1 MSKTLASG
9 KMKIKELDC
18 PTEQSRIASVLE
30 TIPGIDTT
38 KYDLKLGEI
47 EITFEPNLTTIDFI
61 KEQIVQGC
69 GYSCR
74 VILPLGDV
82 KQDQETD
89 QKSTNKLIGFL
100 NNRQLLVVMAGI
112 ALLSGLFFWLI
123 GVQSAERV
131 CYASSIVFSLGW
143 IAPRVYLSV
152 KSRRMD
158 IFGLVGLAIM
168 GAILLGLWDEAATV
182 GVLFGISEL
191 LEAFAARRAKVSID
205 SLMELQPDQAELL
218 QKDGSVIAV
227 DPSQLQ
233 LSDLVR
239 VRPGQKI
246 PIDGVIRTG
255 ETHIDQKVI
264 TGESMPVEAQIG
276 SNVFAGTLNGEGMIQ
291 VEVTRVLGDSI
302 VSQIARKVSQ
312 AQVRRAPIERV
323 VDQFARLYTP
333 MIVLIAGII
342 ITFPPI
348 YHLLMNQPTAWPDW
362 LFRGLVLL
370 VIACPCPLVISTPVA
385 VVCALANAAKHGIL
399 VREGF
404 VIEQFSQLQ
413 TIAFDKTGTL
423 TKGQPQVQQILN
435 FNQKLNDQEIIG
447 LAAALGQEGSH
458 VVSRALVR
466 HATENGI
473 AIPKANDVQEIPG
486 QGTTGE
492 VNGQLLYLGSHRFI
506 DGQQTCSQEAHEQIA
521 KAEQEPGTGVMLAS
535 GGNVIAWIR
544 LMDEPREEAANL
556 INELARMH
564 IGTIMLT
571 GDNQNTARMVAA
583 ELGIENYRAT
593 MLPQEKLEFI
603 ENLVKNEKKMIGM
616 VGDGVNDAPSLV
628 AATVG
633 ISMGEIASAIT
644 SQAADV
650 VLINNHLSSISR
662 LVYLSRATNFIIR
675 SNIVLAIVSKIVVML
690 LAIMGEA
697 NFLLAMLSDVGVS
710 LVVIANSLRILKF
723 EIKSK

>member
-143 IAPRVYLSV
+143 IAPRVFLSV

-276 SNVFAGTLNGEGMIQ
+276 SNVFAGTLNSEGMIQ

-348 YHLLMNQPTAWPDW
+348 YNLLMNQPTAWPDW

-370 VIACPCPLVISTPVA
+370 VIACPCALVISTPVA

-506 DGQQTCSQEAHEQIA
+506 DGQQTCSREAHEQIA

-556 INELARMH
+556 VSELDRMH
-564 IGTIMLT
+564 IATIMLT

-583 ELGIENYRAT
+583 ELGIENYHAA

>member
-1 MSKTLASG
+1 
-9 KMKIKELDC
+9 
-18 PTEQSRIASVLE
+18 
-30 TIPGIDTT
+30 
-38 KYDLKLGEI
+38 
-47 EITFEPNLTTIDFI
+47 
-61 KEQIVQGC
+61 
-69 GYSCR
+69 
-74 VILPLGDV
+74 
-82 KQDQETD
+82 
-89 QKSTNKLIGFL
+89 
-100 NNRQLLVVMAGI
+100 
-112 ALLSGLFFWLI
+112 
-123 GVQSAERV
+123 
-131 CYASSIVFSLGW
+131 
-143 IAPRVYLSV
+143 
-152 KSRRMD
+152 
-158 IFGLVGLAIM
+158 
-168 GAILLGLWDEAATV
+168 
-182 GVLFGISEL
+182 
-191 LEAFAARRAKVSID
+191 
-205 SLMELQPDQAELL
+205 
-218 QKDGSVIAV
+218 
-227 DPSQLQ
+227 
-233 LSDLVR
+233 
-239 VRPGQKI
+239 
-246 PIDGVIRTG
+246 
-255 ETHIDQKVI
+255 
-264 TGESMPVEAQIG
+264 
-276 SNVFAGTLNGEGMIQ
+276 
-291 VEVTRVLGDSI
+291 
-302 VSQIARKVSQ
+302 
-312 AQVRRAPIERV
+312 
-323 VDQFARLYTP
+323 
-333 MIVLIAGII
+333 
-342 ITFPPI
+342 
-348 YHLLMNQPTAWPDW
+348 
-362 LFRGLVLL
+362 
-370 VIACPCPLVISTPVA
+370 VIACPCALVISTPVA

-506 DGQQTCSQEAHEQIA
+506 DGQQICTQEAHEQIA

-583 ELGIENYRAT
+583 ELGIENYRAA

-603 ENLVKNEKKMIGM
+603 DNLVKNEKKMIGM